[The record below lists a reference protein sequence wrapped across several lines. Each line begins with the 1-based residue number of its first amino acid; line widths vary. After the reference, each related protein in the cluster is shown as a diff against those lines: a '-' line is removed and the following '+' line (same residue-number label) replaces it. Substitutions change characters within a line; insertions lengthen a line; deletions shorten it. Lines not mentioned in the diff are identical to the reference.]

1 MIKDEDDKVILYM
14 RGELSELLMMTYP
27 SIYRKWI
34 TVNKKGETVLYIKS
48 LNAIYGITKAALL
61 LYNKFVGYL
70 TSVIFKL
77 DPYGTCVANK
87 IINDKKMIVVWNVD
101 GTKVSHYS
109 KKIFTRMEKWLSKT
123 YKRIFE
129 DGSGKMKIS
138 KGNIHEHLVMTVDY
152 S

>member
-1 MIKDEDDKVILYM
+1 M
-14 RGELSELLMMTYP
+14 
-27 SIYRKWI
+27 
-34 TVNKKGETVLYIKS
+34 LYIKS

-109 KKIFTRMEKWLSKT
+109 KKIFTRMEKWLKKT
-123 YKRIFE
+123 NEILFE
-129 DGSGKMKIS
+129 YGSGKMNIS
-138 KGNIHEHLVMTVDY
+138 IGNTQEYLGMNLDF